1 MCEPI
6 FDKPLKEIYFGN
18 VLLRLFEVSRR
29 FRMEIQPQLVLLQK
43 TLLQVEGLGR
53 QLYPELDLRPVA
65 QPILENW
72 MAEQLGWRGLVRQLK
87 KEGPLWTATLPQLPR
102 LIHRALENDP
112 SARLEA
118 IEKAINRV
126 NRTQRWQSTV
136 LLVLVVLG
144 TMVATMYVI
153 LLFGFVVN

>member
-1 MCEPI
+1 
-6 FDKPLKEIYFGN
+6 
-18 VLLRLFEVSRR
+18 
-29 FRMEIQPQLVLLQK
+29 MEIQPQLVLLQK

-65 QPILENW
+65 QPILKKW
-72 MAEQLGWRGLVRQLK
+72 MDEQLGLRGLARQLR
-87 KEGPLWTATLPQLPR
+87 KEGPMWTSTIPQLPR

-118 IEKAINRV
+118 IEKAIDRV

-136 LLVLVVLG
+136 LLALVILAG
-144 TMVATMYVI
+144 MVAGMYVI
-153 LLFGFVVN
+153 LLFGFIAW